1 MYLVVG
7 ATGSLGRRVVAAL
20 RKQGKPVRAL
30 TRDPGRAADL
40 AALGAEVA
48 KGDLRDRASLERAC
62 QGAVKVLSAAHGF
75 DGKDGNSPVA
85 VDAQG
90 NRDLVEAARGAGV
103 RHFVLA
109 SAVGARPDNP
119 VDLFRCKFEAEEVVR
134 RSGLSFTILRATAF
148 MEFWAAM
155 VGAPILRT
163 GKVTIF
169 GSGSNPMN
177 FVLVDDVAA
186 YALVA
191 LDDPRAAGR
200 TLEVGGP
207 ENLSMIQVAAIF
219 EKEAGRPAKR
229 THVPLPLMRF
239 LAVALRPLNP
249 GVARQ
254 IAAGVL
260 MDTADLRFEMR
271 ETLGPPPSGLTRV
284 EEVARRMA
292 ASERAAANP
301 PERR

>member
-20 RKQGKPVRAL
+20 RAQGKPVRAL

-48 KGDLRDRASLERAC
+48 RGDLRDRASLERAC
-62 QGAVKVLSAAHGF
+62 HGAEKVLSAAHGF
-75 DGKDGNSPVA
+75 DGKDGNSPAA

-90 NRDLVEAARGAGV
+90 NRDLVAAARGAGV
-103 RHFVLA
+103 RHLVLA
-109 SAVGARPDNP
+109 SAVGAHPDNP
-119 VDLFRCKFEAEEVVR
+119 VDLFRCKFEAEEAVR
-134 RSGLSFTILRATAF
+134 RSGMSFAILRATAF

-155 VGAPILRT
+155 VGAPILRA

-169 GSGSNPMN
+169 GRGQNPVN
-177 FVLVDDVAA
+177 FVSVEDVAA
-186 YALVA
+186 YARVA

-207 ENLSMIQVAAIF
+207 ENLSLTQVAAIF
-219 EKEAGRPAKR
+219 EKEAGRPARR

-239 LAVALRPLNP
+239 LAVALRPVNP

-254 IAAGVL
+254 IGAGVH

-271 ETLGPPPSGLTRV
+271 ETLGPPPLGFTRV
-284 EEVARRMA
+284 QDVARRMA
-292 ASERAAANP
+292 VSERPSASP
-301 PERR
+301 GGRR

>member
-20 RKQGKPVRAL
+20 RKQGRAVRAL

-40 AALGAEVA
+40 AALGVEVA
-48 KGDLRDRASLERAC
+48 KGNLRDRASLDRAC
-62 QGAVKVLSAAHGF
+62 QGVEKVLSAAHGF
-75 DGKDGNSPVA
+75 DGKDGNSPAA
-85 VDAQG
+85 VDADG
-90 NRDLVEAARGAGV
+90 NRNLVEAARGAGV
-103 RHFVLA
+103 RHLVLA

-119 VDLFRCKFEAEEVVR
+119 VDLFRCKFEAEELVR
-134 RSGLSFTILRATAF
+134 RSGMGFAILRATAF

-155 VGAPILRT
+155 IGAPILAA

-169 GSGSNPMN
+169 GRGQNPVN
-177 FVLVDDVAA
+177 FVSVDDVAT

-191 LDDPRAAGR
+191 LEDPRARGH
-200 TLEVGGP
+200 TFEVGGP
-207 ENLSMIQVAAIF
+207 ENLTMNQVADVF
-219 EKEAGRPAKR
+219 ERVAGRPARR

-249 GVARQ
+249 AVARQ

-260 MDTADLRFEMR
+260 MDTADMTFAMKDEPGAPGHRF
-271 ETLGPPPSGLTRV
+271 TRV

-292 ASERAAANP
+292 ASERAEAPQPA
-301 PERR
+301 RR